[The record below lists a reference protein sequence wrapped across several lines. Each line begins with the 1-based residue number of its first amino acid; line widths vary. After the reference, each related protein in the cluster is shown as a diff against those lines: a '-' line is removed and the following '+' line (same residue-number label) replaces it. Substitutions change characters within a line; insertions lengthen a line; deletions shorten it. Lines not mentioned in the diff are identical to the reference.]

1 MTVGDLVRPRES
13 HDPPYTG
20 FPSASLT
27 SDVGVIV
34 EVRHTEARQPD
45 YRTPTALLVFF
56 PHLSRKKKWFHK
68 HELEM
73 VNEGR

>member
-1 MTVGDLVRPRES
+1 MTVGDLVRPRGA

-20 FPSASLT
+20 FPSASLA
-27 SDVGVIV
+27 SDVGVVV
-34 EVRHTEARQPD
+34 EVRHTTARQPD

-73 VNEGR
+73 VSESR